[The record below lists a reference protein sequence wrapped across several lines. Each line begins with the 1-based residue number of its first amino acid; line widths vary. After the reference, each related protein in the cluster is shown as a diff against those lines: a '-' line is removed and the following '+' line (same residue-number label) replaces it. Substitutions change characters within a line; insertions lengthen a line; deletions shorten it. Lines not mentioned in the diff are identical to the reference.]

1 MALQIKNG
9 LKKNR
14 FGIYDLKENYV
25 LKLPKKIISFG
36 FCKALINLGHNDF
49 SRNEY
54 IWRDRLLSNKK
65 RNIKKISSFEKL
77 ILEVLI
83 ETQGLSEKIKYKDL
97 GADQG
102 ELVKIFP
109 SDQTPS
115 GGFETW
121 KLTEKGFSREDGLSK
136 LDKENL
142 TEKERKIISLRFGLD
157 SSNRWITFD
166 EMRTIAEVAE
176 HMNCSRE
183 YCRQVLESVST
194 KVRKAVKK
202 DAKDKIK
209 PIKHKNNN
217 LVLEIERLANLRE
230 RGLLS
235 DQEFTIAKRKLLS

>member
-1 MALQIKNG
+1 MEFLINKDFWDNLVKKAPPAMALQIQNG

-109 SDQTPS
+109 SDQIPS
-115 GGFETW
+115 GGFGTW
-121 KLTEKGFSREDGLSK
+121 ELTEKGISSK
-136 LDKENL
+136 K
-142 TEKERKIISLRFGLD
+142 
-157 SSNRWITFD
+157 
-166 EMRTIAEVAE
+166 
-176 HMNCSRE
+176 
-183 YCRQVLESVST
+183 
-194 KVRKAVKK
+194 
-202 DAKDKIK
+202 
-209 PIKHKNNN
+209 NN
-217 LVLEIERLANLRE
+217 LVLEIERLTNLRE
-230 RGLLS
+230 RGLLT